1 MRRIVIL
8 SALGL
13 LSPVAVMGQARE
25 LPFSDPGWIIQGP
38 GQSVESLMGF
48 EAFRIRNGAAV
59 RTDIPF
65 QDGTI
70 EFDLAVESFRS
81 FIGLRFRVQ
90 ENGDAEEIYFR
101 PHKNRLPDA
110 FQYTPVFD
118 RLSYWQIYHGPG
130 CTAAVEYPEDGG
142 WAHVR
147 VEVQG
152 RSAAV
157 FYDDQDEPLIR
168 IPLAREPAEGAFIV
182 YGSLG
187 TQLEA
192 GIYAG
197 SVANFV
203 VKPGVVEYDFSVPLE
218 PPDIPDGLIDRW
230 HLSHAFAVDPAGAIV
245 REIPSRIMESDGWT
259 VGTPDDT
266 GLLPFGR
273 YVTRDPAAQL
283 SALLAKVV
291 VRSERDQTK
300 RLDFGFSDIASVFVN
315 GELVYSGNHIFSN
328 NFPRRQGLVT
338 LDQASL
344 YLPLKEGDNEI
355 IVAVTEAFGGWGI
368 TGAFEDL
375 EGLEIR

>member
-1 MRRIVIL
+1 ME
-8 SALGL
+8 
-13 LSPVAVMGQARE
+13 VA
-25 LPFSDPGWIIQGP
+25 
-38 GQSVESLMGF
+38 
-48 EAFRIRNGAAV
+48 
-59 RTDIPF
+59 
-65 QDGTI
+65 
-70 EFDLAVESFRS
+70 
-81 FIGLRFRVQ
+81 
-90 ENGDAEEIYFR
+90 
-101 PHKNRLPDA
+101 
-110 FQYTPVFD
+110 
-118 RLSYWQIYHGPG
+118 
-130 CTAAVEYPEDGG
+130 
-142 WAHVR
+142 
-147 VEVQG
+147 
-152 RSAAV
+152 
-157 FYDDQDEPLIR
+157 DEPLIR

-203 VKPGVVEYDFSVPLE
+203 VKPDVVEY
-218 PPDIPDGLIDRW
+218 
-230 HLSHAFAVDPAGAIV
+230 
-245 REIPSRIMESDGWT
+245 DGWT

-283 SALLAKVV
+283 SALLAKVA

-300 RLDFGFSDIASVFVN
+300 RLDFGYSDIASVFVN
-315 GELVYSGNHIFSN
+315 GELVFSGNHIFSN

-355 IVAVTEAFGGWGI
+355 IVAVTEVFGGWGI